1 MSKFLLVHGTG
12 HGAWCWRDLIP
23 ELHRLGHQARAID
36 LPCHGEDHTPIAD
49 ANLDSYARA
58 ILDALE
64 TPTIVV
70 GHSMGGFPIT
80 QAACLKPDNI
90 RHLVYLCAYVPTPE
104 TSLVEMRKA
113 WPEQPLAN
121 AFDVSTDRQ
130 SFRFK
135 PELIQ
140 DRLYQDCPEVLEF
153 ARDHLCD
160 EPMAPSMTAISGQHM
175 VPASYIRCTTDRAIP
190 PAYQTQMAKRCDAT
204 YDFNAGHSPF
214 FADPAGLA
222 TILDRISAG
231 LT

>member
-1 MSKFLLVHGTG
+1 MSEFLLVHGTG
-12 HGAWCWRDLIP
+12 HGAWCWRDVIP
-23 ELHRLGHQARAID
+23 ELARLGHRARAID
-36 LPCHGEDHTPIAD
+36 LPCHGEDHTPIGD
-49 ANLDSYARA
+49 ASLDSYAHT

-64 TPTIVV
+64 APTIVV

-90 RHLVYLCAYVPTPE
+90 RHLVYLCAYVPAPD

-113 WPEQPLAN
+113 WPEQPLAD
-121 AFDVSTDRQ
+121 AFEVATHRQ

-135 PELIQ
+135 PDLIQ
-140 DRLYQDCPEVLEF
+140 DRLYQDCPEAVGF

-160 EPMAPSMTAISGQHM
+160 EPMAPSMCAISGRHT
-175 VPASYIRCTTDRAIP
+175 VPASYIRCTKDRAIP
-190 PAYQTQMAKRCDAT
+190 PAYQAQIAKGCGARFDIDT
-204 YDFNAGHSPF
+204 GHSPF

-222 TILDRISAG
+222 SLLDRISAG